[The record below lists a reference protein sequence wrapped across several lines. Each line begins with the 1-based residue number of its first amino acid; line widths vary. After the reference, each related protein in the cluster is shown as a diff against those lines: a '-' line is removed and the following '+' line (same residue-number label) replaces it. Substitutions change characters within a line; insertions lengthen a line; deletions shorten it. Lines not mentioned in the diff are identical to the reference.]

1 MLFSKVLGFIFS
13 ELTMPKRPDG
23 LIRAFGMSGL
33 QIAAS
38 MKGIERKYAVDLG
51 WSPSAPSGRKAA
63 EYEQFPA
70 TLRAEAARMSEF
82 YEVFYCLENS
92 IRSLV
97 SDILLESEGADW
109 WNSSRIDEKR
119 IREPTQ
125 LRRKKEVD
133 NGVTARSDRLIDYT
147 TFGELSQIITDNWDL
162 FEPVFSSKSAVS
174 SVSNQLNLLR
184 GPIAHCNPT
193 DELEQDRLN
202 LAVRSWFRL
211 MS

>member
-1 MLFSKVLGFIFS
+1 
-13 ELTMPKRPDG
+13 MPKRPDG

-33 QIAAS
+33 QIAAGMS
-38 MKGIERKYAVDLG
+38 RIEKKYNIELG
-51 WSPSAPSGRKAA
+51 CLTQAPRGRKVA
-63 EYEQFPA
+63 EYEQFEA
-70 TLRAEAARMSEF
+70 TLRADAARMSEF
-82 YEVFYCLENS
+82 YEIFYCLENS

-97 SDILLESEGADW
+97 SDILIETEGADW
-109 WNSSRIDEKR
+109 WNSERIDEQR
-119 IREPTQ
+119 IRQ
-125 LRRKKEVD
+125 QASGRRKKELD
-133 NGVTARSDRLIDYT
+133 SGITPRSDRLIDYT

-162 FEPVFSSKSAVS
+162 FEPVFNSKAAVS
-174 SVSNQLNLLR
+174 NVSNQLNLLR

>member
-1 MLFSKVLGFIFS
+1 MA
-13 ELTMPKRPDG
+13 KRPDG

-33 QIAAS
+33 QISSS
-38 MKGIERKYAVDLG
+38 MGRIEKKYGVDLG
-51 WSPSAPSGRKAA
+51 WSSRVDPSRRVS
-63 EYEQFPA
+63 EYEQFEFD
-70 TLRAEAARMSEF
+70 LRSEASRMSEF

-97 SDILLESEGADW
+97 TDTLFDAEGAKW
-109 WNSSRIDEKR
+109 WDSERIDKKR
-119 IREPTQ
+119 IVEQ
-125 LRRKKEVD
+125 ADSRRKKEID
-133 NGVTARSDRLIDYT
+133 SGITPRSDRLIDYT

-162 FEPVFSSKSAVS
+162 FDPIFKSKSAVS
-174 SVSNQLNLLR
+174 NVSNQLNLLR

-202 LAVRSWFRL
+202 LAVRSWFRI